1 MQIFCFDMMMILCK
15 ERGIRPGFLVHDSHI
30 FDGVDER
37 QIAKA
42 LEFTAKEVE
51 KLGYQYIITL
61 NSDTLPDNSLH
72 NINLDNYIL
81 PVILTDETEEGGLF
95 GFRF

>member
-1 MQIFCFDMMMILCK
+1 MMILCK
-15 ERGIRPGFLVHDSHI
+15 ERGIGPGFLVHDSHI